1 MPLCA
6 FLHPHHLN
14 SRLPQKFQCC
24 AVGIALPVDD
34 FSHPGV
40 DHHLGAEY
48 AGLVSAVKGGSLD
61 ADAVQRRLNDGV
73 LLGVHRPA
81 QLVVRAAL
89 HVLACAADEVA
100 VVQAGGSAVVAACSS
115 QKAPLALL

>member
-1 MPLCA
+1 MRFPA
-6 FLHPHHLN
+6 SSPPQY
-14 SRLPQKFQCC
+14 SRLPQKFQCS

-48 AGLVSAVKGGSLD
+48 AGLVSAVKDGSLD

-81 QLVVRAAL
+81 QLVVRAGGD
-89 HVLACAADEVA
+89 VLACAADQVA
-100 VVQAGGSAVVAACSS
+100 VVQAGGSAVVAGG
-115 QKAPLALL
+115 KNALVLHEECP